1 MTFPQFISGSSGR
14 LTFNHLN
21 EIFDRIEKLERKPNS
36 LDTKMESTE
45 IFAARV
51 LAVSGQ
57 QASFVQ
63 VMPSATAANN
73 WTDVPLGI
81 RSSDGSNQFAFPI
94 IDANLAGDEIV
105 FLTPANAPDG
115 TEIFLVVRAKQDSA
129 TFAAIIT
136 GSAALT
142 GSATLRK
149 AWKYTI
155 RKVTT
160 NASSTNITY
169 AGTGNDLFAYN
180 GAENNTDTTTVFGV
194 GMKPDVTP
202 VSPTLVRQ
210 AIKTN
215 TVVVVTRQTD
225 GTNIFSMPNGY
236 EVTCP

>member
-14 LTFNHLN
+14 LSFHHLN
-21 EIFDRIEKLERKPNS
+21 ETFDRIEKLERKPNS
-36 LDTKMESTE
+36 LQTQLPKTE
-45 IFAARV
+45 IFAAKV
-51 LAVSGQ
+51 LAVQGQ

-63 VMPSATAANN
+63 VMPSATLANS
-73 WTDVPLGI
+73 WTEVPQGI
-81 RSSDGSNQFAFPI
+81 RSTDGSNHFAFPI
-94 IDANLAGDEIV
+94 IDANVAADEIV

-136 GSAALT
+136 GSTALT

-149 AWKYTI
+149 AWRYTI
-155 RKVTT
+155 RNFTMSVTG
-160 NASSTNITY
+160 TNITY
-169 AGTGNDLFAYN
+169 TATGTDLSAYN

-194 GMKPDVTP
+194 GMKPDVSPT
-202 VSPTLVRQ
+202 SPTLVRQ
-210 AIKTN
+210 PIKN
-215 TVVVVTRQTD
+215 GTVVIVTKQTD